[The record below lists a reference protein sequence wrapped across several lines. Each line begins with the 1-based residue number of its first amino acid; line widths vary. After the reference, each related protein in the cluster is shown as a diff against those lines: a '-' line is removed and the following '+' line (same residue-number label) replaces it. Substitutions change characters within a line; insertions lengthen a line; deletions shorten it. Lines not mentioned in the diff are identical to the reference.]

1 MKKIIFLFLLAVV
14 TYYGW
19 KKWYQ
24 PKISSVQNTEVIEKK
39 TTNHEKPEYYLI
51 NVLEKEDFDDAHI
64 KGSIH
69 VSMAD
74 IDAFLKKIEH
84 HKEVPLIFYCSNY
97 YCTSS
102 DLAAQKAIKKGFQ
115 AVSVYKGGI
124 AEWFQKNKS
133 DPSHEIEGPCQM
145 PYLQFV
151 IIPEFDGIDPLVD
164 VIDEDIVEDN
174 EKIKIITIND
184 LQKILKK
191 VKL

>member
-1 MKKIIFLFLLAVV
+1 MKKIILLCILFAAS
-14 TYYGW
+14 YYGW
-19 KKWYQ
+19 KKFFKPQ
-24 PKISSVQNTEVIEKK
+24 VSFVQLTEIIEKK
-39 TTNHEKPEYYLI
+39 TINDEKPEYYLI
-51 NVLEKEDFDDAHI
+51 NVLEKEDFEDAHI
-64 KGSIH
+64 RGSIH

-74 IDAFLKKIEH
+74 MDGFLKKIEH
-84 HKEVPLIFYCSNY
+84 HKDVPLIFYCSNY

-133 DPSHEIEGPCQM
+133 DSSHEIEGPCQM

-151 IIPEFDGIDPLVD
+151 IIPESEDIDSLVD
-164 VIDEDIVEDN
+164 VIDEDVVEEN

-191 VKL
+191 VTL